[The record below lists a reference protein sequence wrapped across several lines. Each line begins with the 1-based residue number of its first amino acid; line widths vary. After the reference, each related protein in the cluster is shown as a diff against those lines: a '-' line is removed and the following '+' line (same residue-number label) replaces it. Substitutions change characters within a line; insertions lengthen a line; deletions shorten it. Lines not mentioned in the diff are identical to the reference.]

1 MTLRLANSKNQEIQY
16 DKLESRHL
24 RVLYELTRSL
34 MAVQDAANV
43 LERVLEQLIEE
54 TGAEVGAFI
63 FYDEGRN
70 RFIPQ
75 IIRSKHPTESVQFS
89 QTIFRKVLD
98 SKEAV
103 LSFDVQSDD
112 EYRESR
118 SVVMHDIHAVLAFP
132 LIVEGRV
139 YGIMYFDSRKN
150 RQRFNEA
157 ARQLLSFFAPI
168 ASLTLEHVLRKN
180 AIEKENVLLKN
191 KIEQA
196 AGIPHLIGETPLM
209 KRLFHL
215 MKKVAASD
223 VSVLITGENG
233 TGKDLV
239 ARAIH
244 ELSPRKN
251 KPFIAQ
257 YIGNIPSTILESE
270 LFGYKKGAFTG
281 AHTDKIGL
289 FEAVNGGTL
298 FLDEIAELPTEL
310 QTKLLRVLQNKEII
324 RLGENFV
331 RHIDVRIIAATNQN
345 LVELVKEGK
354 FREDLYY
361 RINVIH
367 IEVPPLRERKE
378 DIPLLVEHFL
388 KRENLDRDVRVT
400 SAAMKK
406 LMGYNWPGNV
416 RQLENIIKRAL
427 IFCEGDVID
436 VGDIQ
441 FDDLDVPQFQGT
453 LEDFKN
459 MLIIQRLKEFNGNK
473 TKAAKSLGISLRTLQ
488 QKVKELGL

>member
-1 MTLRLANSKNQEIQY
+1 MTLKLTNTEEMDIQY
-16 DKLESRHL
+16 DKLEPRHL
-24 RVLYELTRSL
+24 RVIYELTRSL
-34 MAVQDAANV
+34 ITVQDAANV
-43 LERVLEQLIEE
+43 LEHVLEQLIEE

-63 FYDEGRN
+63 YYDETEN
-70 RFIPQ
+70 RFTPQ
-75 IIRSKHPTESVQFS
+75 IIRSKHRDESIQFS
-89 QTIFRKVLD
+89 QTIFRKVLE

-103 LSFDVQSDD
+103 LSFDVQNDA
-112 EYRESR
+112 EYRGSS

-132 LIVEGRV
+132 LIVENRV

-180 AIEKENVLLKN
+180 AIEKENLLLKN
-191 KIEQA
+191 KIEQT
-196 AGIPHLIGETPLM
+196 AGIPNLIGETPVM

-215 MKKVAASD
+215 IKKVAASD

-244 ELSPRKN
+244 ELSPRRN

-331 RHIDVRIIAATNQN
+331 RKIDVRIIAATNQN
-345 LVELVKEGK
+345 LVELVKSGK

-361 RINVIH
+361 RINVIN

-378 DIPLLVEHFL
+378 DIPLLVKHFL
-388 KRENLDRDVRVT
+388 ERENLEKPIRIT

-406 LMGYNWPGNV
+406 LMSYNWPGNV

-427 IFCEGDVID
+427 IFCDGEVID
-436 VGDIQ
+436 ANDIQ
-441 FDDLDVPQFQGT
+441 FDELDVPQFEGT
-453 LEDFKN
+453 LEEFKN